1 VAQVIW
7 SEQAV
12 QDLEEI
18 YRFIARDAPGAAEIT
33 IERIRDSTRQLL
45 TFPQSGRAVPEAPTS
60 LVRELIVPPFRVI
73 YRIELPNVGIVTVL
87 HGARQV
93 HPEEFGA

>member
-1 VAQVIW
+1 VAQVVW

-18 YRFIARDAPGAAEIT
+18 YRFIARDSPAAAEIT
-33 IERIRDSTRQLL
+33 IERIRDATRQLL
-45 TFPQSGRAVPEAPTS
+45 IFPQSGRAVPEVPTT

-73 YRIELPNVGIVTVL
+73 YRIEGQSVGVITVL

-93 HPEEFGA
+93 QPEEFDT